1 MKRILCVLLLLLIP
15 LTCHAHKAMGY
26 MPERTKACIEL
37 VNNHLKT
44 KYNLSLQKEVTVY
57 VTKTTKEYQ
66 WILEAN
72 HFPDAKE
79 LAITTQGITSEGCAI
94 LINGEMMPDKHF
106 CFVLA
111 HEMVHQYQF
120 ENYPKPFSD
129 HVMVEGKA
137 DVIAA
142 EISQYD
148 IDIRD
153 HGIPYENLK
162 TREQFFKL
170 HKERG
175 HAVLEQVRYYAQKN
189 PEFIPK

>member
-1 MKRILCVLLLLLIP
+1 
-15 LTCHAHKAMGY
+15 

-79 LAITTQGITSEGCAI
+79 LAITTQGIASEGCAI

-170 HKERG
+170 QKERG
-175 HAVLEQVRYYAQKN
+175 NDVLEQVRYYAQKN